1 MIICWSTKNK
11 VAISSNFVFGI
22 SYDEVAVC
30 ERDSLFGTSI
40 IMPPQYLNAA
50 INLFIINNIIIIN
63 FGQFL
68 VALLIFCHQTRTNV
82 VLVGNLLHFHFL
94 P

>member
-1 MIICWSTKNK
+1 MILCWSTKNK
-11 VAISSNFVFGI
+11 VTISSNFVFGI

-50 INLFIINNIIIIN
+50 TNIH
-63 FGQFL
+63 QFDMNGETL
-68 VALLIFCHQTRTNV
+68 GGFW
-82 VLVGNLLHFHFL
+82 
-94 P
+94 

>member
-22 SYDEVAVC
+22 SYDVEVGVC
-30 ERDSLFGTSI
+30 ERDSLCGTSI
-40 IMPPQYLNAA
+40 IMPPQYLYAA
-50 INLFIINNIIIIN
+50 TNLHQFNMN
-63 FGQFL
+63 GETLGGFL

-82 VLVGNLLHFHFL
+82 VLVGILLHFHFL
-94 P
+94 L

>member
-11 VAISSNFVFGI
+11 VAISSSFVFGI

-40 IMPPQYLNAA
+40 IMPPQYLYAA
-50 INLFIINNIIIIN
+50 ANLH
-63 FGQFL
+63 QFNMNGESL
-68 VALLIFCHQTRTNV
+68 GGFW
-82 VLVGNLLHFHFL
+82 
-94 P
+94 